1 MNPMAIKIARDLRR
15 LMGNPTANGPK
26 GLPEFGDNADNN
38 LDGNYKQENLM
49 DPGIRN
55 MVTGSGRGPV
65 IGGYNRAVT
74 RTGQGS
80 CGSQF

>member
-1 MNPMAIKIARDLRR
+1 MNPLAVKIAKSLRQMMTPKP
-15 LMGNPTANGPK
+15 LPNNPK
-26 GLPEFGDNADNN
+26 GLPDFGENQDNN

-65 IGGYNRAVT
+65 IGGYNRGVS
-74 RTGQGS
+74 RVGQGG
-80 CGSQF
+80 C